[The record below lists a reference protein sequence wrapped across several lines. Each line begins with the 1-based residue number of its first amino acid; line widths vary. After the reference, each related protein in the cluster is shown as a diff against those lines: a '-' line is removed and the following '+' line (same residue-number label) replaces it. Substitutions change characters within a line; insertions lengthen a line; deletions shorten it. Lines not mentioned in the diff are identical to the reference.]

1 MQKSFYSWL
10 VRNAPASE
18 HRSAFR
24 AVNVRL
30 TRGPGVA
37 VDKKTN
43 DSGEKNRTIPLNI
56 EK

>member
-10 VRNAPASE
+10 VGNAPASE

>member
-1 MQKSFYSWL
+1 MQNCFYSWL
-10 VRNAPASE
+10 AGSAPASE
-18 HRSAFR
+18 AHECFSGCK
-24 AVNVRL
+24 L

-43 DSGEKNRTIPLNI
+43 DSGGNNRTIPLII